1 MGGAV
6 ALLGMSAART
16 MCAARFPAPFAMAF
30 AGCSGGSVVA
40 LALLAARAAR
50 LLRPRILLRRARGS
64 AAFRRGGRVRVI
76 DAVVLQDEVERPRLY
91 VGARDDDGH
100 RITEA
105 IACARALAHH
115 RILILD
121 VGIVIVDH
129 GRDVNQPLNA
139 VLELDED
146 AERRHAADDTLV
158 GLAHEL
164 RHVLDLFHIGRLAL
178 RLDGDALT
186 RRGVLRRLGEERTQT
201 LAFLRR
207 DMPRGKRLA
216 QETMH

>member
-1 MGGAV
+1 M
-6 ALLGMSAART
+6 
-16 MCAARFPAPFAMAF
+16 
-30 AGCSGGSVVA
+30 
-40 LALLAARAAR
+40 
-50 LLRPRILLRRARGS
+50 
-64 AAFRRGGRVRVI
+64 
-76 DAVVLQDEVERPRLY
+76 
-91 VGARDDDGH
+91 
-100 RITEA
+100 
-105 IACARALAHH
+105 
-115 RILILD
+115 
-121 VGIVIVDH
+121 
-129 GRDVNQPLNA
+129 NQPLNA

-186 RRGVLRRLGEERTQT
+186 RRGVFRRLGEERTQT